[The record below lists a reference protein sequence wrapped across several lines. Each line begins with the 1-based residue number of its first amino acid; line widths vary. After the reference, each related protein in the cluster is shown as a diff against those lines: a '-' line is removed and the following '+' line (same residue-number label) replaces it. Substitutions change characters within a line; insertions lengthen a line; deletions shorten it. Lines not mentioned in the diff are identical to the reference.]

1 MREICQ
7 NHEID
12 CEIVVWNRQG
22 GNGET
27 RTTPKICQCFYGHTL
42 FHHFGQ
48 IMVESES
55 DLAAGSIYSEHRGML
70 LNVHILYES
79 IQMYGHNK
87 KEYENCTTQMIG
99 SATAKSRSLHN
110 APSTIRISMAALY
123 GNLNWCTQV

>member
-1 MREICQ
+1 MKYV
-7 NHEID
+7 D
-12 CEIVVWNRQG
+12 CEIVVWNGQG

-70 LNVHILYES
+70 LNVHMLCERIQKLYYADNRKRNR
-79 IQMYGHNK
+79 Q
-87 KEYENCTTQMIG
+87 
-99 SATAKSRSLHN
+99 R
-110 APSTIRISMAALY
+110 
-123 GNLNWCTQV
+123 